1 MAVNINSAYRVRE
14 ILKTI
19 STKPDKAQCH
29 EVWAEVFKIE
39 EADASRK
46 NFRISRCLA
55 DLHDEVELIRSEM
68 LKLGFSPELYNQS
81 LNSCNH
87 IFAVQLVTSQWSSPK
102 QHIKPE
108 VLTALGFCSEILPNE
123 EELVDLTNLEE
134 LSKLAA
140 ELKSSL
146 ANSVL
151 PPYTIHIIEKHLN
164 KIEEAISKYRAVGS
178 KALEDVVQSAYGEVI
193 ANEEAFKEAKGS
205 PELQKL
211 AIMWQ
216 KTKSVLDGVVSADK
230 RLGAAQGM
238 AQKGNELL
246 EFIQNINV

>member
-1 MAVNINSAYRVRE
+1 MAININSAYRVKE

-19 STKPDKAQCH
+19 SAKPDKTPCH
-29 EVWAEVFKIE
+29 DVWAEVFNIVE
-39 EADASRK
+39 PDASRK

-55 DLHDEVELIRSEM
+55 DLHDEVELVRSEM
-68 LKLGFSPELYNQS
+68 LKLGYSPELYSSS

-87 IFAVQLVTSQWSSPK
+87 VFAVQLITSQWASPK

-108 VLTALGFCSEILPNE
+108 VLIALGFCSEILPNE
-123 EELVDLTNLEE
+123 EELVDTTNLEE
-134 LSKLAA
+134 LAA
-140 ELKSSL
+140 MAVELKSIL
-146 ANSVL
+146 ANSTL
-151 PPYTIHIIEKHLN
+151 PPYTIHTIEKHLN

-193 ANEEAFKEAKGS
+193 ANEEMFKEAKGS
-205 PELQKL
+205 PEVQKL
-211 AIMWQ
+211 SVIWQ
-216 KTKSVLDGVVSADK
+216 KAKTVLDGVVSANK

-238 AQKGNELL
+238 AQKGNDFL

>member
-19 STKPDKAQCH
+19 STKPDKAPSHQ
-29 EVWAEVFKIE
+29 VWAEVFKIE
-39 EADASRK
+39 ETDASKK

-68 LKLGFSPELYNQS
+68 VKLGYSPELYNSS
-81 LNSCNH
+81 LNSCNNV
-87 IFAVQLVTSQWSSPK
+87 FAVQLVTSQWSSPK

-108 VLTALGFCSEILPNE
+108 VLVVLGFCSEILPNE

-134 LSKLAA
+134 LSVMAT
-140 ELKSSL
+140 ELKSML
-146 ANSVL
+146 ANSTL
-151 PPYTIHIIEKHLN
+151 PPYTILIIEKHLS
-164 KIEEAISKYRAVGS
+164 KIEEAISKYRAVGA

-193 ANEEAFKEAKGS
+193 ANEGVFKDAKGS
-205 PELQKL
+205 PEVNKL
-211 AIMWQ
+211 SVMWQ

-238 AQKGNELL
+238 AQKGNELI